1 MKKDIIEIS
10 KMKDLKEKS
19 SLELQEEAI
28 QLKRAGNLSM
38 VELGKRLYVL
48 KEQCLK
54 HSEYMRFVEEK
65 LKLKYSI
72 SNRYVRLVKSYGIVE
87 SNSNVELVESL
98 GVKKAMRLLVISD
111 LAERLA
117 YIKDNNLVE
126 KTYKEIDEML
136 NEKYPP
142 KIKTINSYSM
152 YKNIHSSLETN
163 LQHIKDHKN
172 LGNTELNKE
181 VSEIE
186 KELRK
191 VVNKIN
197 ALNIKLEKIKKDK
210 QKAMEQQV
218 EEAN

>member
-98 GVKKAMRLLVISD
+98 GVKKALRLLKITD
-111 LAERLA
+111 LQERLQF
-117 YIKDNNLVE
+117 IKDNDLIN
-126 KTYKEIDEML
+126 KSYKEIDGML
-136 NEKYPP
+136 NEAYPSD
-142 KIKTINSYSM
+142 IKPLNGYSL
-152 YKNIHSSLETN
+152 YTNIHRSLQTN
-163 LQHIKDHKN
+163 LKALTGNIEVVGADKD
-172 LGNTELNKE
+172 LQKE
-181 VSEIE
+181 AKDIE
-186 KELRK
+186 KELEK
-191 VVNKIN
+191 LIN
-197 ALNIKLEKIKKDK
+197 RIETLKSKLGKTE
-210 QKAMEQQV
+210 EQ
-218 EEAN
+218 N

>member
-98 GVKKAMRLLVISD
+98 GVKKALRLLKITD
-111 LAERLA
+111 LQERLQF
-117 YIKDNNLVE
+117 IKDNDLIN
-126 KTYKEIDEML
+126 KSYKEIDGML
-136 NEKYPP
+136 NEAYPSD
-142 KIKTINSYSM
+142 IKPLNGYSL
-152 YKNIHSSLETN
+152 YTNIHRSLQTN
-163 LQHIKDHKN
+163 LKALTGNIEVVGADKD
-172 LGNTELNKE
+172 LQKE
-181 VSEIE
+181 AKDIE
-186 KELRK
+186 KELEKLINRIETLK
-191 VVNKIN
+191 SKLGKTEEQNEEKAKIN
-197 ALNIKLEKIKKDK
+197 
-210 QKAMEQQV
+210 
-218 EEAN
+218 

>member
-28 QLKRAGNLSM
+28 LLKRAGNLSM

-98 GVKKAMRLLVISD
+98 GVKKALRLLKITD
-111 LAERLA
+111 LQERLQF
-117 YIKDNNLVE
+117 IKDNDLIN
-126 KTYKEIDEML
+126 KSYKEIDGML
-136 NEKYPP
+136 NEAYPSD
-142 KIKTINSYSM
+142 IKPLNGYSL
-152 YKNIHSSLETN
+152 YTNIHRSLQTN
-163 LQHIKDHKN
+163 LKALTGNIEVVGADKD
-172 LGNTELNKE
+172 LQKE
-181 VSEIE
+181 AKDIE
-186 KELRK
+186 KELEKLINRIETLK
-191 VVNKIN
+191 SKLGKTEEQNEEKAKIN
-197 ALNIKLEKIKKDK
+197 
-210 QKAMEQQV
+210 
-218 EEAN
+218 